1 MGTAFQNWFANNPV
15 WGWLAVVAAA
25 VVAVAIVLVAWPAI
39 PEAAAGAGELAA
51 TSGAEV
57 AAAAEDEYI
66 YPLDLTGGDTD
77 YVAPYP
83 EP

>member
-1 MGTAFQNWFANNPV
+1 M
-15 WGWLAVVAAA
+15 
-25 VVAVAIVLVAWPAI
+25 LVAWPAI